1 MNAVT
6 PLTPE
11 ILVPRLGDYLVEKG
25 VLSRS
30 DLLSALKRQE
40 ELREQGKPILLGEL
54 LIQLGLIDRST
65 LDGAITEQI
74 IQLRAALQET
84 NRQLERRV
92 EERTAELQKALKKL
106 SELNQLK
113 SNIIS
118 NISHELRTPMTHMKG
133 YLELLISGS
142 LGDLNPQQ
150 QNALEVMQRSSD
162 RLERLIEDLI
172 QFSMASRGEF
182 TLRPSR
188 LDMNILFAT
197 AVARSRS
204 KANDR
209 KVTVEIKAPEMLP
222 LVMADEEKITW
233 VVMQLLDNAIKFT
246 PPGGRVSLEAS
257 EEGEFVQVCV
267 QDTGIGIPKERQEEI
282 FEAFH
287 QLDGSTTR
295 RYGGTGLGLALVR
308 QIIEAHGSVVRVSS
322 EVNRGSRFEFLLPIS
337 KDVVPTSG

>member
-1 MNAVT
+1 VNAVT

-54 LIQLGLIDRST
+54 LIQLGLIDRPT
-65 LDGAITEQI
+65 LDGAVTEQI

-142 LGDLNPQQ
+142 LGELNPQQ

-188 LDMNILFAT
+188 LDVNILFNT

-209 KVTVEIKAPEMLP
+209 NVTVEIKAPEMLP

-257 EEGEFVQVCV
+257 EEGEFVQVSV

-308 QIIEAHGSVVRVSS
+308 QIVEAHGSMVRVSS

-337 KDVVPTSG
+337 KDVVPTNG